1 MTALLRTALM
11 SSMSESELDL
21 LDDYLFEPT
30 AWDLAMAIWIG
41 IDEDDD
47 RAALDEL
54 ADAMLVWAEGPELE
68 RLTDEALD
76 RLWIDEL
83 EQWIR
88 EGLVRVAADKDKD
101 WERAA
106 AAALV
111 EFDRA
116 PRQAEVSRE
125 VVRHLA
131 MQLGGTD
138 HPVFF
143 CLDCLAE
150 SMSDA
155 EPRGRR
161 ELAARAAILARR
173 NAAVPE
179 VEIREALAG
188 APACS
193 PSERLGTVERR
204 LAVRSRLGRL
214 GELGRDSMP
223 TLAAE
228 LRAIAGEPLPERAVD
243 DDVWEVTC
251 AALLTD
257 VARPELN

>member
-1 MTALLRTALM
+1 M
-11 SSMSESELDL
+11 SSMSETELDL
-21 LDDYLFEPT
+21 LDDSDFEPT

-41 IDEDDD
+41 VDADDD

-68 RLTDEALD
+68 RLTDEALA
-76 RLWIDEL
+76 RLWVGEL

-88 EGLVRVAADKDKD
+88 EGLVRVAADEG

-111 EFDRA
+111 EFDRD

-143 CLDCLAE
+143 CLDCLDDC
-150 SMSDA
+150 MSHA
-155 EPRGRR
+155 EPAGRR

-173 NAAVPE
+173 NAAVPDA
-179 VEIREALAG
+179 EIREALAG
-188 APACS
+188 VAACS
-193 PSERLGTVERR
+193 PSERLGTVSRR
-204 LAVRSRLGRL
+204 QAVRARLGRL
-214 GELGRDSMP
+214 GELGRHSMP
-223 TLAAE
+223 KLAAE

-251 AALLTD
+251 AGLLTD
-257 VARPELN
+257 IARPDLN

>member
-1 MTALLRTALM
+1 MTAAVRTALM
-11 SSMSESELDL
+11 ASMSEPELDL
-21 LDDYLFEPT
+21 LDDFVFEPT
-30 AWDLAMAIWIG
+30 AWDLAMAIGIG
-41 IDEDDD
+41 VDTDDD
-47 RAALDEL
+47 RSALDEL
-54 ADAMLVWAEGPELE
+54 ADAMLVWVEGPELE
-68 RLTDEALD
+68 RLTDEALG
-76 RLWIDEL
+76 RLWVDEL

-88 EGLVRVAADKDKD
+88 EGLVRVAADEG
-101 WERAA
+101 WEAAA
-106 AAALV
+106 AAALT

-131 MQLGGTD
+131 MQLGGAD

-143 CLDCLAE
+143 CLDCIDQ

-155 EPRGRR
+155 EPGGRR
-161 ELAARAAILARR
+161 ELAARVAILARR

-179 VEIREALAG
+179 AEIREALSG
-188 APACS
+188 VSVCS
-193 PSERLGTVERR
+193 PTKRLGTVGRR
-204 LAVRSRLGRL
+204 QAVRARLGRL
-214 GELGRDSMP
+214 GELGRHSMP

-228 LRAIAGEPLPERAVD
+228 LRAIAGEPLPERAAD

-251 AALLTD
+251 AGLLTD